1 MWYFT
6 VASEEYGTEEYG
18 PYDSEEEAKA
28 GIDRVAEE
36 AIDLN
41 DDVERHFTR
50 PYQRAERRVVKPM
63 GIDRKAL
70 MGVVVAAS
78 GLHGVG
84 IIDVLELLTD
94 FLGFGNTGVQDS
106 VPAGTS
112 VKELQT
118 ALVELL
124 EKAMGRTYGR

>member
-1 MWYFT
+1 MPWYFT

-18 PYDSEEEAKA
+18 PYDTEQEAQA

-36 AIDLN
+36 SIDLN

-78 GLHGVG
+78 GLYGLG

-94 FLGFGNTGVQDS
+94 FLGFSETGVQDH
-106 VPAGTS
+106 VPENTT
-112 VKELQT
+112 VKELQA

-124 EKAMGRTYGR
+124 EKAIGRT

>member
-1 MWYFT
+1 MPWYFT
-6 VASEEYGTEEYG
+6 VASEEYGTEYG
-18 PYDSEEEAKA
+18 PYDTEQAAQA
-28 GIDRVAEE
+28 GIDSVAEE

-63 GIDRKAL
+63 GIDRQAL
-70 MGVVVAAS
+70 MGVVVAVS
-78 GLHGVG
+78 DHHGVG

-94 FLGFGNTGVQDS
+94 FLGFGDTGVQDHMPES
-106 VPAGTS
+106 TT
-112 VKELQT
+112 VKELQA

-124 EKAMGRTYGR
+124 EKAIGRT